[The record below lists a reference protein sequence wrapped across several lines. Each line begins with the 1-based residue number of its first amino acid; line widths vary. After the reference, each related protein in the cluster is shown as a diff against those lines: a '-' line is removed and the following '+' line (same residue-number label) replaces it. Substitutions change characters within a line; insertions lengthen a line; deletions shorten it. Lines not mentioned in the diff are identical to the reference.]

1 MKPFWHLKEIYHNAQ
16 LYFII
21 GTDQYNQLDKWYK
34 INELK
39 KLVTFIV
46 VNRETDN
53 QNVSKEMIS
62 IKIPRIDISSTMIR
76 NRVRMNQSIKVL
88 VPKRV
93 ENYIK
98 EEGFYGDK

>member
-1 MKPFWHLKEIYHNAQ
+1 MKPFCISEKYNAQ

-21 GTDQYNQLDKWYK
+21 GTDQYKQLDKWYK

-76 NRVRMNQSIKVL
+76 NRVKMKQSIKVL
-88 VPKRV
+88 VPKGV

-98 EEGFYGDK
+98 EEGLYGDK

>member
-1 MKPFWHLKEIYHNAQ
+1 M
-16 LYFII
+16 
-21 GTDQYNQLDKWYK
+21 DKWYK

>member
-1 MKPFWHLKEIYHNAQ
+1 M
-16 LYFII
+16 
-21 GTDQYNQLDKWYK
+21 DKWYK

-76 NRVRMNQSIKVL
+76 NRVKMNQSIKVL
-88 VPKRV
+88 VPKGV

-98 EEGFYGDK
+98 EEGLYGDK

>member
-1 MKPFWHLKEIYHNAQ
+1 
-16 LYFII
+16 
-21 GTDQYNQLDKWYK
+21 
-34 INELK
+34 
-39 KLVTFIV
+39 
-46 VNRETDN
+46 
-53 QNVSKEMIS
+53 MIS

>member
-1 MKPFWHLKEIYHNAQ
+1 M
-16 LYFII
+16 
-21 GTDQYNQLDKWYK
+21 
-34 INELK
+34 
-39 KLVTFIV
+39 
-46 VNRETDN
+46 NRETDN

>member
-1 MKPFWHLKEIYHNAQ
+1 MHLRKIYHNAQ

-21 GTDQYNQLDKWYK
+21 GTDQYKQLDKWYK

-76 NRVRMNQSIKVL
+76 NRVKMNQSIKVL
-88 VPKRV
+88 VPKGV

-98 EEGFYGDK
+98 EEGLYGDK

>member
-1 MKPFWHLKEIYHNAQ
+1 MHLRKIYHNAQ

-76 NRVRMNQSIKVL
+76 NRVKMNQSIKVL
-88 VPKRV
+88 VPKGV

-98 EEGFYGDK
+98 EEGLYGDK

>member
-1 MKPFWHLKEIYHNAQ
+1 M
-16 LYFII
+16 
-21 GTDQYNQLDKWYK
+21 YK

-76 NRVRMNQSIKVL
+76 NRVRRNQSIKVL

>member
-1 MKPFWHLKEIYHNAQ
+1 MISANPP
-16 LYFII
+16 
-21 GTDQYNQLDKWYK
+21 
-34 INELK
+34 
-39 KLVTFIV
+39 TFIV

>member
-1 MKPFWHLKEIYHNAQ
+1 M
-16 LYFII
+16 
-21 GTDQYNQLDKWYK
+21 
-34 INELK
+34 
-39 KLVTFIV
+39 
-46 VNRETDN
+46 NRETDN

-98 EEGFYGDK
+98 EEGFMEISRAKRTGKRKTA

>member
-1 MKPFWHLKEIYHNAQ
+1 M
-16 LYFII
+16 
-21 GTDQYNQLDKWYK
+21 
-34 INELK
+34 
-39 KLVTFIV
+39 
-46 VNRETDN
+46 NRETDN

-93 ENYIK
+93 ENILLR
-98 EEGFYGDK
+98 GGVLWR

>member
-1 MKPFWHLKEIYHNAQ
+1 M
-16 LYFII
+16 
-21 GTDQYNQLDKWYK
+21 
-34 INELK
+34 
-39 KLVTFIV
+39 
-46 VNRETDN
+46 NRETDN

-98 EEGFYGDK
+98 EEGFMEISRAKELVKENCLINVINIHYEWRIQQLS

>member
-1 MKPFWHLKEIYHNAQ
+1 
-16 LYFII
+16 YFII

>member
-1 MKPFWHLKEIYHNAQ
+1 M
-16 LYFII
+16 
-21 GTDQYNQLDKWYK
+21 
-34 INELK
+34 
-39 KLVTFIV
+39 
-46 VNRETDN
+46 NRETDN

-98 EEGFYGDK
+98 ERGFMEISRAKELVKENCLINVINIHYEWRIQQLS

>member
-1 MKPFWHLKEIYHNAQ
+1 M
-16 LYFII
+16 
-21 GTDQYNQLDKWYK
+21 
-34 INELK
+34 
-39 KLVTFIV
+39 
-46 VNRETDN
+46 NRETDN

-98 EEGFYGDK
+98 EGFYGDK

>member
-1 MKPFWHLKEIYHNAQ
+1 
-16 LYFII
+16 
-21 GTDQYNQLDKWYK
+21 YNQLDKWYK

-76 NRVRMNQSIKVL
+76 NRVRRNQSIKVL

>member
-1 MKPFWHLKEIYHNAQ
+1 NL
-16 LYFII
+16 
-21 GTDQYNQLDKWYK
+21 LDKWYK

-39 KLVTFIV
+39 KLGTVSV
-46 VNRETDN
+46 VNSETDN

>member
-1 MKPFWHLKEIYHNAQ
+1 
-16 LYFII
+16 
-21 GTDQYNQLDKWYK
+21 WYK